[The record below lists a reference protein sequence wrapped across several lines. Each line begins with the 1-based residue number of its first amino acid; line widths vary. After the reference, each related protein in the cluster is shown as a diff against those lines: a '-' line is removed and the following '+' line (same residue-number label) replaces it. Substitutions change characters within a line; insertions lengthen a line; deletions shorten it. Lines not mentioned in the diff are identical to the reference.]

1 MSGPVVEEIKAK
13 EKFQDELVIKDV
25 KEDEDYEEDTED
37 FDEEDD
43 DKEDGSPS
51 PYS

>member
-1 MSGPVVEEIKAK
+1 MFGLNSLFIVHGLK
-13 EKFQDELVIKDV
+13 DELVIKDV